1 MAFRSQAYLK
11 SMVNSL
17 SGRLSMYGTSTLPN
31 LKSYVPSA
39 AAANNLNLKQSLP
52 RGKKGD
58 LVPVYVALGMIA
70 LSTTFALHT
79 AMHQL
84 KRAPNVFVKKS
95 RRETVPELV
104 EPEHV
109 AEESDEFVKKSFF
122 RKLAHIQPT
131 IAHDPLGCVYTRQPP
146 VETLRS
152 VGVEPMP

>member
-11 SMVNSL
+11 SMINSL
-17 SGRLSMYGTSTLPN
+17 SGRVSMYGTSTLPN

-39 AAANNLNLKQSLP
+39 AATDKPLKQSLP

-58 LVPVYVALGMIA
+58 LVPVYVAIAMIA
-70 LSTTFALHT
+70 LSTSFGLHT

-84 KRAPNVFVKKS
+84 KRAPNVFVKKC
-95 RRETVPELV
+95 RRETLPELV

-109 AEESDEFVKKSFF
+109 AEESDQFLNKSFF
-122 RKLAHIQPT
+122 RKVAHIQPT
-131 IAHDPLGCVYTRQPP
+131 AAHDPLGCVYTRHPR
-146 VETLRS
+146 VETLKS